1 MKFSNFFLPIFL
13 PLLAIAVL
21 CSGCTDEKKEHE
33 SQLEKIK
40 AYISD
45 KGLTGMT
52 TTESGLS
59 YKITAAGAGSNPVS
73 TSRAYCYYKGY
84 LLDGTVFD
92 EHNRASNPPTPT
104 DFYLNQV
111 IDGWTEG
118 IPKLQKGGKGL
129 FIIPSRLG
137 YKDKAQST
145 IPANSVL
152 VFEVELVDFTN

>member
-1 MKFSNFFLPIFL
+1 MKFSTFFLPFL
-13 PLLAIAVL
+13 SIAAL
-21 CSGCTDEKKEHE
+21 CSGCVDEKKEHE

-45 KGLTGMT
+45 KGLTGVT

-59 YKITAAGAGSNPVS
+59 YKITTVGTGSNPVS
-73 TSRAYCYYKGY
+73 SSRVYCYYKGY

-92 EHNRASNPPTPT
+92 EHNRSSTPAT
-104 DFYLNQV
+104 PIDFYLNQV
-111 IDGWTEG
+111 IEGWTEG

-152 VFEVELVDFTN
+152 VFEVELTDFTN